1 MAYTPSGPA
10 TTFLLATRWV
20 AVSFSYSIRVLG
32 SSANFSDRFWAK
44 NMNAATS
51 FTSKNGTNIL
61 IFQTSK
67 NKEPIYLFCADF
79 Y

>member
-1 MAYTPSGPA
+1 M
-10 TTFLLATRWV
+10 
-20 AVSFSYSIRVLG
+20 AVSFSDSIRILG

-67 NKEPIYLFCADF
+67 KKEPIYSFAQIFINILVPFF
-79 Y
+79 WMVLGMSTL

>member
-1 MAYTPSGPA
+1 MAYCSPGPA
-10 TTFLLATRWV
+10 TTFLRAPGSG
-20 AVSFSYSIRVLG
+20 AVGFLDSIRILG

-44 NMNAATS
+44 NMNGATS